1 MKNRYIVVDF
11 LKEANPETPAS
22 ERVGFNDPIKFPN
35 VNLHPTN
42 YGIYKA
48 NEPTALVCY
57 IPTHHNDE
65 LGVAR
70 HIVDALEF
78 SSNEA
83 VYEEQA

>member
-11 LKEANPETPAS
+11 LKEANPETPAN
-22 ERVGFNDPIKFPN
+22 ERVGFNDPIKYPN

-48 NEPTALVCY
+48 SEPTALICY

-65 LGVAR
+65 LGLAR
-70 HIVDALEF
+70 SIVDSLN
-78 SSNEA
+78 SS
-83 VYEEQA
+83 VYEKQA